1 MRRLLLTDR
10 STELL
15 EMLMPALKGHYDVRV
30 CHSGPE
36 LMEELLA
43 FRPELMVLDLSLP
56 NCDPEGILRIAHTLD
71 IRPLVLGVAIGM
83 TGTLPQML
91 EEGLVNYLL
100 FKPLD
105 KETICKRL
113 RQMCLQLN
121 TINPRRLA
129 TVAGGILQELGLHCS
144 QSGFQYL
151 VEGALY
157 LIDNEGCKFN
167 DELYPYIAKRC
178 KSTGS
183 AVDKAMSRSI
193 ENAWKHRNEHV
204 WRYYFPEAD
213 KRPVNT
219 AFLKGLVQAMKK
231 AL

>member
-1 MRRLLLTDR
+1 MRRLLLAAKAQA
-10 STELL
+10 LL
-15 EMLMPALKGHYDVRV
+15 PALEKEYDVRV
-30 CHSGPE
+30 CFDGAE
-36 LMEELLA
+36 LSQELLA
-43 FRPELMVLDLSLP
+43 FRPELMVLDLALP
-56 NCDPEGILRIAHTLD
+56 NCDPEGLLRIAQALD

-83 TGTLPQML
+83 TGTLTQML
-91 EEGLVNYLL
+91 EEGILNYLL

-105 KETICKRL
+105 EETVCKRL

-121 TINPRRLA
+121 DINPQRLS
-129 TVAGGILQELGLHCS
+129 TIAGGILQELGLHCS

-151 VEGALY
+151 IEGALY
-157 LIDNEGCKFN
+157 LFDNAGCKFG

-178 KSTGS
+178 NSTKE

-193 ENAWKHRNEHV
+193 GNAWKHRNEHV

-213 KRPVNT
+213 RRPVNT